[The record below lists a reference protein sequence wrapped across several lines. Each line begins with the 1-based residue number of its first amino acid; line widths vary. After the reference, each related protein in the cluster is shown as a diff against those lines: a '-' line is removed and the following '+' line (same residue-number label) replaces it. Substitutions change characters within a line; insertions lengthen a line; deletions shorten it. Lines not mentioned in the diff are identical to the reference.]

1 MKGLLRIVAVAVLA
15 GFGGVT
21 FGAAAVPPGENEEP
35 SPAVAAMQRAASEIE
50 DWRKAI
56 DDGAELDEKE
66 LAELS
71 RAAQRIYGNLEDIAR
86 AARRN
91 RTEQLQQEHAQ
102 RMTKREQAQTWV
114 DAMRALGPEARQN
127 RDEAVAAMRAAL
139 ESGDEAQQLAALEA
153 LSQLGDVNYDK
164 ASFRPLIVPIV
175 KEAESGPMIVS
186 ACYALFNTDSKPGD
200 LALVQSTWQ
209 RRTPLVDNSISHLLR
224 MYGEGIIAGR
234 SEEIV
239 LQLLADDDAG
249 IRRECLRGLWGA
261 EVSGDLAAR
270 VVELADD
277 PESQHDAI
285 YFGLSTFKPK
295 NEAVVDK
302 LIETLAVSDHNDWG
316 RALWGLGYGVPEGLQ
331 PKVAE
336 ALADMYVARSDP
348 RTRQTCRDLIKRYA
362 GEEAAAALPQ

>member
-1 MKGLLRIVAVAVLA
+1 MNGPLRVLAVAVLA
-15 GFGGVT
+15 GFGTVA
-21 FGAAAVPPGENEEP
+21 FGAAAVPPDENDEP
-35 SPAVAAMQRAASEIE
+35 SPTVAAMQRAAIE
-50 DWRKAI
+50 MEAWRQAI
-56 DDGAELDEKE
+56 DDGAELDEEE
-66 LAELS
+66 LAALS

-86 AARRN
+86 AARRE

-102 RMTKREQAQTWV
+102 RMTKRQRAQAWV

-127 RDEAVAAMRAAL
+127 RDEAVAAMRTAL
-139 ESGDEAQQLAALEA
+139 ESGDEAQQLVALEA

-175 KEAESGPMIVS
+175 KGAESGPMIVS
-186 ACYALFNTDSKPGD
+186 SCYALFNTDSKPGD

-224 MYGEGIIAGR
+224 LFGEGIIAGR

-249 IRRECLRGLWGA
+249 VRRECLRGLWGA
-261 EVSGDLAAR
+261 EVSDNLAAR

-277 PESQHDAI
+277 PRSQHDAI
-285 YFGLSTFKPK
+285 YFGLSTFNPK

-302 LIETLAVSDHNDWG
+302 LIETLSVSDHNDWG
-316 RALWGLGYGVPEGLQ
+316 RALWGLGFGVPEELQ
-331 PKVAE
+331 PKVAK

-348 RTRQTCRDLIKRYA
+348 RTRQSCRDLIARYA
-362 GEEAAAALPQ
+362 GEEAVAELPK